1 MPLQYV
7 LIHLVLTGMSMA
19 CAARLGAGSTASR
32 GFGVGLLLAVMGG
45 MVLERRAEW
54 AWDAMR
60 LSWPDLVFFTN
71 LSLEGVVALLV
82 LLWRQAGDTPARAR
96 AGVLGAV
103 ALGAALWSYAW
114 LFLPTPDG
122 LAGAVDATG
131 LCRQTSDD
139 SCSAAAAVMVL
150 HHHGIPA
157 TEAEMARLC
166 LTRAQLGTPSLGL
179 HRGLALKAGPHRRRP
194 RLLHLRGAA
203 DFSRLAGPAV
213 IRVGLRR
220 GAPPEVTKRMQGYGW
235 TPGVFHAVV
244 VLAGD
249 PGGKWI
255 EVADPS
261 YGREKWPIRDPL
273 ELAYIWDGRALILEP
288 SG

>member
-1 MPLQYV
+1 MPFQY
-7 LIHLVLTGMSMA
+7 LLAHAVLTVA
-19 CAARLGAGSTASR
+19 CVALAARLPPGSAASR
-32 GFGVGLLLAVMGG
+32 GFGVGLLLAVVGG

-71 LSLEGVVALLV
+71 LSLEGVGALLV
-82 LLWRQAGDTPARAR
+82 LLWRQANDTSARVR
-96 AGVLGAV
+96 AGLLGAG
-103 ALGAALWSYAW
+103 ALGAAFWSYAW
-114 LFLPTPDG
+114 LFFPTPAG
-122 LAGAVDATG
+122 LAGTVDATG

-166 LTRAQLGTPSLGL
+166 LTRERLGTPTLGL
-179 HRGLALKAGPHRRRP
+179 YRGLALKAGSHRLRP

-203 DFSRLAGPAV
+203 DFSRLDGPAV
-213 IRVGLRR
+213 VRVGLRR
-220 GAPPEVTKRMQGYGW
+220 GAPPEVAKRMQGYGW

-244 VLAGD
+244 VLTGD
-249 PGGKWI
+249 PEGRWI

-261 YGREKWPIRDPL
+261 YGREKWPITDPL
-273 ELAYIWDGRALILEP
+273 ELSYIWDGRALILGP
-288 SG
+288 AG